1 LSEKILIVGA
11 AHPLRGGGIST
22 FNQVLAAELQ
32 KSGHEVRILTFT
44 LQYPSFL
51 FQGKSQYTNE
61 PAPPNLNID
70 VMLNS
75 VNPFNWFKVG
85 RHYKKW
91 KPDLVIFRY
100 WTPFMAPA
108 FGTIARII
116 KRNRQTKIIAITD
129 NVIPHERSMA
139 DKPFTAYFLA
149 ACDGFVTMSQSVLS
163 DLMVFNKTKPR
174 AYHPH
179 PLYNNFG
186 EPVSREAAIEK
197 LELDPQFQYILFF
210 GFIRKYK
217 GLDLLLQAFADERL
231 RKFKVKLIVAGE
243 YYENPKHYE
252 EIIAHNN
259 LRDWVVLHINFIP
272 DNEVRYFFSAADL
285 ITQTYRH
292 ATQSGVTQI
301 AYHFGKPLLV
311 TNVGGLAELVPNKVA
326 GYVVE
331 PRVLEIA
338 DALYDF
344 FSENRLAA
352 FTVGAT
358 DQKKRFTWE
367 GFIEAIFEV
376 FNASKALARILRV

>member
-1 LSEKILIVGA
+1 LPEKILIVGA

-22 FNQVLAAELQ
+22 FNQVLATEFQ
-32 KSGHEVRILTFT
+32 KAGHEVRILTFT

-51 FQGKSQYTNE
+51 FPGKSQYTTE
-61 PAPPNLNID
+61 PAPKHLTID
-70 VMLNS
+70 VLLNS
-75 VNPFNWFKVG
+75 VNPFNWVKVG

-116 KRNRQTKIIAITD
+116 KSNKHSKTIAITD
-129 NVIPHERSMA
+129 NVIPHERSLA
-139 DKPFTAYFLA
+139 DKPFTSYFLA
-149 ACDGFVTMSQSVLS
+149 ACDGFVTMSQAVLS
-163 DLMVFNKTKPR
+163 DLSVFNKSKPR

-186 EPVSREAAIEK
+186 NPVSRDEALNK
-197 LELDPQFQYILFF
+197 LGLDQQFRYILFF

-217 GLDLLLQAFADERL
+217 GLDLLLKAFADERL
-231 RKFKVKLIVAGE
+231 RKLKVKLIVAGE

-259 LRDWVVLHINFIP
+259 LKDWAVLQNNFIA
-272 DNEVRYFFSAADL
+272 DAEVKYFFSAADL

-301 AYHFGKPLLV
+301 AYHFEKPLLV
-311 TNVGGLAELVPNKVA
+311 TNVGGLAELVPDKVA

-331 PRVLEIA
+331 PRVPEIA

-344 FSENRLAA
+344 FDENRLAA
-352 FTVGAT
+352 FTAGAKE
-358 DQKKRFTWE
+358 QKIRFTWE
-367 GFIEAIFEV
+367 GFI
-376 FNASKALARILRV
+376 KGLLRVFKQTTNQI